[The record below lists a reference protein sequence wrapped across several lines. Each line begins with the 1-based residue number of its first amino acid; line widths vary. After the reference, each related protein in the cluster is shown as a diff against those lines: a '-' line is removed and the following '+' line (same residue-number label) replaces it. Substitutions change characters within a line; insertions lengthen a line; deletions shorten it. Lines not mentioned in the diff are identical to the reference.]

1 MLLFLLARIIFPLKN
16 QVNFWSR
23 LTFLDKYLIS
33 FRGFKEQFSG
43 TLEKISDRRAFR
55 IFETVTCSLI
65 RRVDN
70 RAIL

>member
-1 MLLFLLARIIFPLKN
+1 MLLFSLARRICPLKN

-23 LTFLDKYLIS
+23 LTFLDKYLII
-33 FRGFKEQFSG
+33 FRGFKEPFSG

-55 IFETVTCSLI
+55 ILETVPGSLI

-70 RAIL
+70 RALL